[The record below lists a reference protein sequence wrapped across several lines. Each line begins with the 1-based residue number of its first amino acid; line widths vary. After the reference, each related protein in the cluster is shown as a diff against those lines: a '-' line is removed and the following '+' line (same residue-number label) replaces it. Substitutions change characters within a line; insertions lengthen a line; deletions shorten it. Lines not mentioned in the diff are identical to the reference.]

1 MICIF
6 PNYKEDGG
14 ILTMSRSFVVKKKS
28 ILDFQRMKKE
38 GEKVAWLTAYD
49 YPTAQFEERAGI
61 DMILVGDSLGN
72 CVYGYS
78 GGTIPVTMDQCIVHT
93 EAVRRGAPNTFVMGD
108 MPFLSYQTTPEDAV
122 RNAGRFYKEAG
133 VDAIKL
139 EGGRRVTKVIKAI
152 VDGGMVVC
160 GHIGLTPQSTG
171 QFGGYRAQGRTA
183 ESAHE
188 LIKDARAVQ
197 EAGASFLLL
206 EAVTPEVGKFITED
220 LKIPVYGIGAGPYCD
235 GQLLIVSDILGIWE
249 AFTPRF
255 VKRYAHMAEESVRA
269 IQDYVSEVREGK
281 FPTEQHW
288 YKMIEGEA
296 EKLTELVK

>member
-1 MICIF
+1 M
-6 PNYKEDGG
+6 
-14 ILTMSRSFVVKKKS
+14 VKKKS

-38 GEKVAWLTAYD
+38 GEKVTWLTAYD
-49 YPTAQFEERAGI
+49 YPTAQFEERSGI

-78 GGTIPVTMDQCIVHT
+78 GGTVPVTMEQCIVHT

-133 VDAIKL
+133 VDAVKL
-139 EGGRRVTKVIKAI
+139 EGGRRVSKVIKAI
-152 VDGGMVVC
+152 VDAGMVVC

-171 QFGGYRAQGRTA
+171 QFGGYKAQGRTA
-183 ESAHE
+183 ESAYE

-206 EAVTPEVGKFITED
+206 EAVTPEVGKFITGD
-220 LKIPVYGIGAGPYCD
+220 LEIPVYGIGAGPDCD
-235 GQLLIVSDILGIWE
+235 GQLLIVSDVLGIWE
-249 AFTPRF
+249 AFTPKF
-255 VKRYAHMAEESVRA
+255 VKKYANMAEESVKA
-269 IQDYVSEVREGK
+269 LQAYVREVREGK
-281 FPTEQHW
+281 FPTEEHC
-288 YKMIEGEA
+288 YKIIEGEA
-296 EKLTELVK
+296 EKLMKLVKQE

>member
-1 MICIF
+1 MQ
-6 PNYKEDGG
+6 
-14 ILTMSRSFVVKKKS
+14 KKKG

-38 GEKVAWLTAYD
+38 GEKITWLTAYD

-61 DMILVGDSLGN
+61 DMILVGDSMGN

-78 GGTIPVTMDQCIVHT
+78 TGTIPVTMDQCIVHT

-108 MPFLSYQTTPEDAV
+108 MPFLSYQTTPEEAV

-139 EGGRRVTKVIKAI
+139 EGGRRITKMIRAI
-152 VDGGMVVC
+152 VDAGMVVC

-171 QFGGYRAQGRTA
+171 QFGGYKAQGRTA
-183 ESAHE
+183 ESALE
-188 LIKDARAVQ
+188 LIKDAKAVQ
-197 EAGASFLLL
+197 EAGVAFLLI
-206 EAVTPEVGKFITED
+206 EAVTPEVGKIITED

-235 GQLLIVSDILGIWE
+235 GQLLIVSDILGLWE
-249 AFTPRF
+249 AFQPKF
-255 VKRYAHMAEESVRA
+255 VKRYAHMAEESVKA
-269 IQDYVSEVREGK
+269 IQNYVSEVREGK
-281 FPTEQHW
+281 FPTEEHY

-296 EKLTELVK
+296 EKLQELIR

>member
-1 MICIF
+1 M
-6 PNYKEDGG
+6 
-14 ILTMSRSFVVKKKS
+14 VKKKS
-28 ILDFQRMKKE
+28 ILDFQRMKRE
-38 GEKVAWLTAYD
+38 GEKVTWLTAYD

-78 GGTIPVTMDQCIVHT
+78 GGTVPVTMEQCIVHT

-108 MPFLSYQTTPEDAV
+108 MPFLSYQTTPEDGV

-139 EGGRRVTKVIKAI
+139 EGGRRVIKVIKAI

-171 QFGGYRAQGRTA
+171 QFGGYKAQGRTA
-183 ESAHE
+183 ESAYE
-188 LIKDARAVQ
+188 LIKDARAIQ

-206 EAVTPEVGKFITED
+206 EAVTPEVGKFITEN

-249 AFTPRF
+249 AFHPKF
-255 VKRYAHMAEESVRA
+255 VKRYANMAEDSVKA
-269 IQDYVSEVREGK
+269 IQDYVAEVREGK
-281 FPTEQHW
+281 FPTDEHC
-288 YKMIEGEA
+288 YKIIEGEA
-296 EKLTELVK
+296 EKLMELLKQE